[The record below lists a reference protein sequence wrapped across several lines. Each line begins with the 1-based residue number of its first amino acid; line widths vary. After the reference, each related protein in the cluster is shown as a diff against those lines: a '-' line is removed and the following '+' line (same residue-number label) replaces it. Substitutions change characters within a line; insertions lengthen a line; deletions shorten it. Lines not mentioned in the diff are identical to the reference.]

1 MSQTQ
6 PGPRRP
12 GTNEPATPK
21 PAPLPTPDRRP
32 DVEPDRER
40 REPNQDL
47 PTPEKPEAPVPTP
60 LVQ

>member
-1 MSQTQ
+1 MPQTQ

-21 PAPLPTPDRRP
+21 PAPDRRP

-47 PTPEKPEAPVPTP
+47 PTPEKPEKPEPTP
-60 LVQ
+60 LVS